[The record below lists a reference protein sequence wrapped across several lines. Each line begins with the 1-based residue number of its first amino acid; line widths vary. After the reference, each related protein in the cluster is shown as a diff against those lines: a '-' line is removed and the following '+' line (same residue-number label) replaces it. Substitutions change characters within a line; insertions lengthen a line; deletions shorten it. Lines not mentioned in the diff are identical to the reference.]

1 MLLRRFVFLL
11 AFCFALGPPI
21 FAQSRSGPFTINS
34 SSSPCASINVLG
46 QATVGIQVTGTFSA
60 TLQPEVSVQGQKPQ
74 NTQVTPS
81 TSSTGQ
87 ATITAAGTYVSGV
100 GGYDTFLVC
109 VSSYASGTATIYL
122 NASPA
127 PNASLFGNGGI
138 ASSVPFS
145 GVGAS
150 TNANTLVEGGL
161 GSLSPSGSA
170 TVAGS
175 QLWVGGGIPD
185 AGITFTDSE
194 TGGTLVFNDTVY
206 VTYTLNSALG
216 QTTPSK
222 EFAIQLDT
230 NCTSGSSCSLTVT
243 PPTVVSSAFTGWT
256 VYDTLSIGQEKEQTV
271 LSNCVN
277 LSFSTSCVIGT
288 VGTGASAPTQNASIL
303 QPPNVQTSPCS
314 YTILPTIFV
323 QKADGNNYPY
333 GGMDFSNNSGVLPA
347 PMGTLTFCDRLFI
360 TDSKQSIQDETQ
372 AGAGPIR
379 NALVSI
385 SHLSGVTTTTG
396 SGTDDRAIAFRDT
409 DSLTSPTYEQWL
421 GIYGEHFIYNNNF
434 SCTAP
439 GPGIGEEC
447 SAAIGV
453 DSEDDR
459 TAGVNEISGIVGIH
473 GNAGT
478 QYATP
483 KFSSSC
489 GTGASPC
496 VVGVIGSAAQASTIN
511 VNGAPSYAGVLGVV
525 GSEGTNT
532 NSFGYDF
539 WAGGGI
545 NGARFT
551 ENEGAFYIPFGTYSS
566 SNAND
571 YAIRDT
577 ATAKSQFNGIFWLG
591 GGSGGAV
598 VPVITTD
605 ATSALGITGSIAQT
619 NGSLST
625 GAITALT
632 TANIDLT
639 LGGTGNSLT
648 YTYAVCSVDGNGGQV
663 CSATKSFTNG
673 PTTLSAT
680 NSIEISIPNPIGI
693 QGPVQWTI
701 YRTVCPGSGGVCG
714 GAGATG
720 KIGAFSAQ
728 TDMLSVGSAPQ
739 EFLDQGASGDGTT
752 LPVGNSTGSVQG
764 ALFETSSNCK
774 VNSTSPATCGAAAAG
789 TVVVPT
795 TTTTYTVDTT
805 AITANSEIL
814 LQYTTDATGLPSSPT
829 CVVPSTLG
837 DVFPSARTAGTS
849 FTFTLP
855 STTGTVCVHY
865 FLVN

>member
-1 MLLRRFVFLL
+1 MLLRRFVCPL

-60 TLQPEVSVQGQKPQ
+60 TLQPEVSVQGQTPQ

-170 TVAGS
+170 TIAGS
-175 QLWVGGGIPD
+175 EEWIGGGIPD
-185 AGITFTDSE
+185 AGLTFTDAQ
-194 TGGTLVFNDTVY
+194 TGGTLVFGDIVY
-206 VTYTLNSALG
+206 MEVTLNSVLG
-216 QTTPSK
+216 QTTPTK
-222 EFAIQLDT
+222 EFNVRLDT
-230 NCTSGSSCSLTVT
+230 NCTSGSACSLTVT

-256 VYDTLSIGQEKEQTV
+256 LYDTLSTGVEKEQNA

-277 LSFSTSCVIGT
+277 LSFSTNCVIGT
-288 VGTGASAPTQNASIL
+288 IAAGPSPPTQNASIL
-303 QPPNVQTSPCS
+303 QPPNVQTSLCS
-314 YTILPTIFV
+314 WSILPTTFEL
-323 QKADGNNYPY
+323 KADGNNYPY
-333 GGMDFSNNSGVLPA
+333 GGMDFSNDPILPT
-347 PMGTLTFCDRLFI
+347 PKGTLTFCDRLFI
-360 TDSKQSIQDETQ
+360 TDSKTSIEDETQ
-372 AGAGPIR
+372 ANGGPIR

-385 SHLSGVTTTTG
+385 SSNGNSTTQ
-396 SGTDDRAIAFRDT
+396 SSSTDDRVIAVRGVDSAINPAYSQF
-409 DSLTSPTYEQWL
+409 L
-421 GIYGEHFIYNNNF
+421 GYYGEQFIYNNAFSCENASPLGEDCAAGIRIDMEDNRTAGTNAISDLVAAHFSAGTTNASPNF
-434 SCTAP
+434 SC
-439 GPGIGEEC
+439 G
-447 SAAIGV
+447 
-453 DSEDDR
+453 
-459 TAGVNEISGIVGIH
+459 SG
-473 GNAGT
+473 
-478 QYATP
+478 
-483 KFSSSC
+483 
-489 GTGASPC
+489 PC
-496 VVGVIGSAAQASTIN
+496 VSGVIGSAGQSVTPN
-511 VNGAPSYAGVLGVV
+511 VAGANSYAGVVGVV
-525 GSEGTNT
+525 NSSGTNN
-532 NSFGYDF
+532 NSTAYDF
-539 WAGGGI
+539 WAYPPSSLFSF
-545 NGARFT
+545 A
-551 ENEGAFYIPFGTYSS
+551 EGALFIPTGFSS
-566 SNAND
+566 SHAND
-571 YAIRDT
+571 YAIRSV

-591 GGSGGAV
+591 GGPGGAV

-605 ATSALGITGSIAQT
+605 ATSALGIMGSIAQT

-625 GAITALT
+625 GQITALT
-632 TANIDLT
+632 TGQIT
-639 LGGTGNSLT
+639 LVLIGTGNSLT
-648 YTYAVCSVDGNGGQV
+648 YTYAVCSVDGNGGEV
-663 CSATKSFTNG
+663 CSATKSVTNG

-680 NSIEISIPNPIGI
+680 NFIEVQIPNPIGI
-693 QGPVQWTI
+693 QGPVAWRI

-714 GAGATG
+714 TGGATG
-720 KIGAFSAQ
+720 LIGTFSAQ
-728 TDMLSVGSAPQ
+728 TDMLAAGTAPQ
-739 EFLDQGASGDGTT
+739 DFLDQGATGDGTT
-752 LPVGNSTGSVQG
+752 LPVGNSTGSVKG

-795 TTTTYTVDTT
+795 TTTTYAVDTT

-837 DVFPSARTAGTS
+837 DVVPSARTAGTS